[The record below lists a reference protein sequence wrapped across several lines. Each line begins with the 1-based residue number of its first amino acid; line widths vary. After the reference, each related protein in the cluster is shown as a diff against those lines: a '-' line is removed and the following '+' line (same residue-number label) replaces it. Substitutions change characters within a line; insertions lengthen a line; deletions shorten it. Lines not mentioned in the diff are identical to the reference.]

1 MTPVD
6 RKSAFRHQASLD
18 GKTLSGA
25 AYEACGVTWDHL
37 RGGIS
42 GDLPLSADVKR
53 KFASYIGQSVEFV
66 FGDEQT
72 SSAA

>member
-1 MTPVD
+1 MSPVE
-6 RKSAFRHQASLD
+6 RKSAFRHQAALD

-42 GDLPLSADVKR
+42 DALPISADVR
-53 KFASYIGQSVEFV
+53 QKFAAYIGKSVDEV
-66 FGDEQT
+66 FGE
-72 SSAA
+72 AA